1 MTQSL
6 PLQTDAEQ
14 ALACIRP
21 GTRVFIGS
29 GCGEP
34 RHLVEH
40 LAARAPRLYDVE
52 AVQVLSAR
60 SPQDGPATLGDRIKL
75 KHFFLVGHGAREA
88 VYQGRAEYV
97 PVFMSDVPRLLA
109 QNKPDY
115 ALIQTSPPDNHGYL
129 SLGVA
134 VEVAKEAIEAAGTV
148 IVQVNPSMPRTLG
161 DSFIHLSEVDYL
173 VEHQEDLPELVERG
187 LDEIDLTIGANIAR
201 LIDDGST
208 IHAGLGHLPAAVLR
222 SLGDK
227 RDLGV
232 HTDMFSAGYM
242 RLIEQG
248 VITNRRKELNR
259 NKCVAAYAL
268 GTRELFDYLNMN
280 PFVEFFPCAYTN
292 NATIIGSHDRMV
304 SIHEAM
310 EVDLTG
316 LACTAS
322 RGNRVYTGVGGLV
335 DFMRGVARSR
345 NGKFI
350 IALHA
355 TSRDGRESNLVPLNS
370 AGSGLMAS
378 RGAVQYVVTEFG
390 SVNLHGKSLGDR
402 AIALI
407 QIAHPRFREQLKNQA
422 QDLGLIGAG
431 EPISLFAP
439 VVYPQELERT
449 ETLGGVS
456 ILFRPA
462 RATDVR
468 AIQEFFYGLN
478 DKDVYFR
485 FLRTMRA
492 FPREEMAAM
501 AYIDYQERMTILG
514 LVGELGFETVI
525 AIGRYVA
532 VPGMDLVEV
541 DIAVDE
547 EFRRHGVGEY
557 LLRYVLD
564 IARDKGFAGILAHIA
579 YDNPQI
585 IKLIQK
591 MGYRVTATLDCGV
604 YEIQIRFSEKVDKPT
619 FELTYPGPWQHKP
632 PAPPE
637 ERF

>member
-1 MTQSL
+1 VT
-6 PLQTDAEQ
+6 TNAEE

-21 GTRVFIGS
+21 GTKVFIGS

-34 RHLVEH
+34 RHLVEQ

-52 AVQVLSAR
+52 AVQVLSVQP
-60 SPQDGPATLGDRIKL
+60 PQHEPPSLGDSIKL
-75 KHFFLVGHGAREA
+75 KHFFLVGHGARQA

-97 PVFMSDVPRLLA
+97 PVFMSDVPKLLA
-109 QNKPDY
+109 QDKPDY
-115 ALIQTSPPDNHGYL
+115 VLIQASPPDNHGYL

-134 VEVAKEAIEAAGTV
+134 VDVTKEAIEAAETV
-148 IVQVNPSMPRTLG
+148 IVQINPAMPRTLG

-173 VEHQEDLPELVERG
+173 VEHDEALPELAEPR
-187 LDEIDLTIGANIAR
+187 LDEIDLTIGQNIAR

-208 IHAGLGHLPAAVLR
+208 IHAGLGRVPAAVLKC
-222 SLGDK
+222 LDDK
-227 RDLGV
+227 KDLGV
-232 HTDMFSAGYM
+232 HTDMFTVGYL
-242 RLIEQG
+242 RLIESG

-259 NKCVAAYAL
+259 NRCVAAYAL
-268 GTRELFDYLNMN
+268 GDRELFDFMNMN
-280 PFVEFFPCAYTN
+280 PFVEFHPCAYTN
-292 NATIIGSHDRMV
+292 SPSIIGTHERMV

-310 EVDLTG
+310 ETDLTG
-316 LACTAS
+316 LVCTSS
-322 RGNRVYTGVGGLV
+322 RGHRVYTGVGGLV
-335 DFMRGVARSR
+335 DFMRGVARSKY
-345 NGKFI
+345 GKFI
-350 IALHA
+350 IALH
-355 TSRDGRESNLVPLNS
+355 SISEDGQESNVVPRNA

-378 RGAVQYVVTEFG
+378 RSAIQHVVTEFG

-422 QDLGLIGAG
+422 QDLGLLGAG

-439 VVYPQELERT
+439 VLYPQELERT
-449 ETLGGVS
+449 EQLGEIS
-456 ILFRPA
+456 ILFRPSK
-462 RATDVR
+462 ATDLR

-501 AYIDYQERMTILG
+501 ANIDYQERMTILG
-514 LVGELGFETVI
+514 LVGELGFETVV

-532 VPGMDLVEV
+532 VAGSELVEV

-547 EFRRHGVGEY
+547 EFRRHGVGEF
-557 LLRYVLD
+557 LLRYVFD
-564 IARDKGFAGILAHIA
+564 IARDKGFQGILAHIA

-585 IKLIQK
+585 IKLVQK
-591 MGYRVTATLDCGV
+591 MGYRVKATLDCGV
-604 YEIQIRFSEKVDKPT
+604 YEIEIRFDDEVDQPT
-619 FELTYPGPWQHKP
+619 FELTYPGPWQEKDQP
-632 PAPPE
+632 PQE